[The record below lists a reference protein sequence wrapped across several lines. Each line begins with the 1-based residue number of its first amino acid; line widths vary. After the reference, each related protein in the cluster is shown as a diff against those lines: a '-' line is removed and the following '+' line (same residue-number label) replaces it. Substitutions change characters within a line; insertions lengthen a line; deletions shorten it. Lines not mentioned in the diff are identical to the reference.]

1 MPVDRYLKEGNI
13 AEIRSYLTENIY
25 RYGKSIGTEKLLK
38 KMTGNG
44 FDVSYYIR
52 SVSYTH
58 LDVYKRQLWE
68 I

>member
-52 SVSYTH
+52 YLTE
-58 LDVYKRQLWE
+58 KWGKTNE
-68 I
+68 